1 MFHPACR
8 SLPQVSTML
17 SAAGLMFAGPASR
30 GRWQRGFTLVELIAV
45 LVVGGLL
52 AAVAMPRFFRQDSFD
67 ARSFADQNVSM
78 LRYAQK
84 LAIAQNRPVFVQ
96 LNGTRM
102 ALCFNTAC
110 DAANRVLPPA
120 GGNSGRS
127 ATLAAC
133 ANTTAWLCEAA
144 PGKISYSAPLDIAA
158 FYFNALGR
166 PFKAAD
172 VEPVST
178 FPARVSIGI
187 NDGGM
192 TRNII
197 VEGETGYVHY

>member
-1 MFHPACR
+1 
-8 SLPQVSTML
+8 ML
-17 SAAGLMFAGPASR
+17 SPAGLMFAGPASER
-30 GRWQRGFTLVELIAV
+30 RQRGFTLVELVAV
-45 LVVGGLL
+45 LLVGGLL
-52 AAVAMPRFFRQDSFD
+52 AAVAAPRFFQQDSFD
-67 ARSFADQNVSM
+67 VRSFADQNVSM

-96 LNGTRM
+96 LNGSRI

-110 DAANRVLPPA
+110 DAPNRVLPPA
-120 GGNSGRS
+120 GGNSGRK

-133 ANTTAWLCEAA
+133 ANDTAWLCEAA
-144 PGKISYSAPLDIAA
+144 PGNISYSVPADAAA

-172 VEPVST
+172 AEPVSS
-178 FPARVSIGI
+178 FPASVSIGI
-187 NDGGM
+187 SGGM
-192 TRNII
+192 TRNIV

>member
-1 MFHPACR
+1 
-8 SLPQVSTML
+8 ML
-17 SAAGLMFAGPASR
+17 SPAGLMFAGSAS
-30 GRWQRGFTLVELIAV
+30 GRQQRGFTLVELIAV
-45 LVVGGLL
+45 LLVGGLL
-52 AAVAMPRFFRQDSFD
+52 AAVAIPRFFQQDSFD

-96 LNGTRM
+96 LNGSRI

-133 ANTTAWLCEAA
+133 ANATAWLCEAA
-144 PGKISYSAPLDIAA
+144 PNKISYSVPLGAAA

-166 PFKAAD
+166 PYKSTD
-172 VEPVST
+172 TEPVST

-187 NDGGM
+187 SGGGM

>member
-1 MFHPACR
+1 MP
-8 SLPQVSTML
+8 SP
-17 SAAGLMFAGPASR
+17 AGLMFAGPANR
-30 GRWQRGFTLVELIAV
+30 GRLQRGFTLVELIAV
-45 LVVGGLL
+45 LVVGGVL
-52 AAVAMPRFFRQDSFD
+52 AAVAAPRFFQQDTFD
-67 ARSFADQNVSM
+67 ARSFADQNIGM

-96 LNGTRM
+96 LNGSRI

-127 ATLAAC
+127 ATLSAC
-133 ANTTAWLCEAA
+133 ANTTAWLCEA
-144 PGKISYSAPLDIAA
+144 PPNNISYSVPADAAA

-166 PFKAAD
+166 PFKASDA
-172 VEPVST
+172 EPVSS

-187 NDGGM
+187 SGGGKP
-192 TRNII
+192 RNII

>member
-1 MFHPACR
+1 
-8 SLPQVSTML
+8 ML
-17 SAAGLMFAGPASR
+17 SAAGLRFAGRASR
-30 GRWQRGFTLVELIAV
+30 GRQLRGFTLVELIAV

-52 AAVAMPRFFRQDSFD
+52 AAVAMPRFFQQDSFD

-127 ATLAAC
+127 ATMGAC
-133 ANTTAWLCEAA
+133 ANTTAWLCEA
-144 PGKISYSAPLDIAA
+144 PPNKISYSVPLEAAA
-158 FYFNALGR
+158 FYFSALGR
-166 PFKAAD
+166 PYKSID
-172 VEPVST
+172 TEPVSS

-187 NDGGM
+187 SGGGM

>member
-1 MFHPACR
+1 
-8 SLPQVSTML
+8 ML
-17 SAAGLMFAGPASR
+17 SPAGLIFAGPANR
-30 GRWQRGFTLVELIAV
+30 GRLQRGFTLVELIAV

-52 AAVAMPRFFRQDSFD
+52 AAVVAPRFFQQDSFD

-78 LRYAQK
+78 LRYGQK

-96 LNGTRM
+96 LDGARI

-110 DAANRVLPPA
+110 DAPNRVLPPA
-120 GGNSGRS
+120 GGNSGRK

-133 ANTTAWLCEAA
+133 ANSAAWLCEAA
-144 PGKISYSAPLDIAA
+144 PGNISYSVPAEAA
-158 FYFNALGR
+158 SFYFNALGR
-166 PFKAAD
+166 PFKAGDA
-172 VEPVST
+172 EPVST
-178 FPARVSIGI
+178 FPARVSIGVVG
-187 NDGGM
+187 GGM

>member
-1 MFHPACR
+1 
-8 SLPQVSTML
+8 ML

-30 GRWQRGFTLVELIAV
+30 GRGPQGFTLIELIVV

-52 AAVAMPRFFRQDSFD
+52 AAVAMPRFFQQESFD

-96 LNGTRM
+96 LNGARI

-120 GGNSGRS
+120 GGNSGRK

-133 ANTTAWLCEAA
+133 ANATAWLCEGA
-144 PGKISYSAPLDIAA
+144 PDKISYSVPQEAAA

-166 PFKAAD
+166 PYKSTD
-172 VEPVST
+172 TEPVST

-187 NDGGM
+187 SGGGIPR
-192 TRNII
+192 TIV

>member
-1 MFHPACR
+1 
-8 SLPQVSTML
+8 
-17 SAAGLMFAGPASR
+17 MFAGPASR
-30 GRWQRGFTLVELIAV
+30 GRQQRGFTLVELIAV

-52 AAVAMPRFFRQDSFD
+52 AAVAMPRFFQQDSFD

-84 LAIAQNRPVFVQ
+84 LAIAQNRPVFVL
-96 LNGTRM
+96 LNGTRI
-102 ALCFNTAC
+102 ALCFSAAC
-110 DAANRVLPPA
+110 DAAGSEAMRVLPPA
-120 GGNSGRS
+120 GGNSGRK

-133 ANTTAWLCEAA
+133 ANATAWLCEGA
-144 PGKISYSAPLDIAA
+144 PNKISYSVPLDADA

-166 PFKAAD
+166 PYQASD
-172 VEPVST
+172 TEPVSS

-187 NDGGM
+187 SGGGIP
-192 TRNII
+192 RNIV

>member
-1 MFHPACR
+1 MP
-8 SLPQVSTML
+8 SP
-17 SAAGLMFAGPASR
+17 AGLMFAEPANR
-30 GRWQRGFTLVELIAV
+30 GRLQRGFTLVELIAV
-45 LVVGGLL
+45 LVVGGVL
-52 AAVAMPRFFRQDSFD
+52 AAVAAPRFFQQDTFD
-67 ARSFADQNVSM
+67 ARSFADQNIGM
-78 LRYAQK
+78 LRYGQK

-96 LNGTRM
+96 LNGSRI

-127 ATLAAC
+127 ATMSAC
-133 ANTTAWLCEAA
+133 ANTTAWLCEA
-144 PGKISYSAPLDIAA
+144 PPNNISYSVPADAAA

-166 PFKAAD
+166 PFKASDA
-172 VEPVST
+172 EPVSS

-187 NDGGM
+187 SGGGK

>member
-1 MFHPACR
+1 MPLRQF
-8 SLPQVSTML
+8 LPQLAV
-17 SAAGLMFAGPASR
+17 AG
-30 GRWQRGFTLVELIAV
+30 QRAHGFTIVELVTVMVI
-45 LVVGGLL
+45 LGLL
-52 AAVAMPRFFRQDSFD
+52 AAVAMPRFFQKDSFD

-84 LAIAQNRPVFVQ
+84 LAIAQNRPVFVL
-96 LNGTRM
+96 LNGSRI
-102 ALCFNTAC
+102 ALCFSAAC
-110 DAANRVLPPA
+110 EAANRVLPPA
-120 GGNSGRS
+120 GGNSGRK

-133 ANTTAWLCEAA
+133 ANATAWLCEGA
-144 PGKISYSAPLDIAA
+144 PDKISYSVPQEAVT

-166 PFKAAD
+166 PYESTD
-172 VEPVST
+172 TEPVSS
-178 FPARVSIGI
+178 FPARIRIGI

>member
-1 MFHPACR
+1 
-8 SLPQVSTML
+8 ML

-30 GRWQRGFTLVELIAV
+30 GRGPQGFTLIELIVV

-52 AAVAMPRFFRQDSFD
+52 AAVAMPRFFQQESFD

-96 LNGTRM
+96 LDGTRI

-120 GGNSGRS
+120 GGNSGRK

-133 ANTTAWLCEAA
+133 ANATAWLCEGA
-144 PGKISYSAPLDIAA
+144 PDKISYSVPLEAAA

-166 PFKAAD
+166 PYKSTD
-172 VEPVST
+172 TEPVSS

-187 NDGGM
+187 SGGGIPR
-192 TRNII
+192 TIV

>member
-1 MFHPACR
+1 MP
-8 SLPQVSTML
+8 SP
-17 SAAGLMFAGPASR
+17 AGLMFAGPANR
-30 GRWQRGFTLVELIAV
+30 GRLQRGFTLVELIAV
-45 LVVGGLL
+45 LVVGGVL
-52 AAVAMPRFFRQDSFD
+52 AAVAAPRFFQQDTFD
-67 ARSFADQNVSM
+67 ARSFADQNIGM

-96 LNGTRM
+96 LNGSRI

-127 ATLAAC
+127 ATMSAC
-133 ANTTAWLCEAA
+133 ANTTAWLCEA
-144 PGKISYSAPLDIAA
+144 PPNNISYSVPADAAA

-166 PFKAAD
+166 PFKASDA
-172 VEPVST
+172 EPVSS
-178 FPARVSIGI
+178 FPVRVSIGI
-187 NDGGM
+187 SGGGM
-192 TRNII
+192 TRNIV

>member
-1 MFHPACR
+1 MPLRQF
-8 SLPQVSTML
+8 LPQLAV
-17 SAAGLMFAGPASR
+17 AG
-30 GRWQRGFTLVELIAV
+30 QRAHGFTIVELVTVMVI
-45 LVVGGLL
+45 LGLL
-52 AAVAMPRFFRQDSFD
+52 AAVAMPRFFQKDSFD

-84 LAIAQNRPVFVQ
+84 LAIAQNRPVFVL
-96 LNGTRM
+96 LNGSRI
-102 ALCFNTAC
+102 ALCFSAAC
-110 DAANRVLPPA
+110 DAAGSESMRVLPPA

-133 ANTTAWLCEAA
+133 ANATAWLCEGA
-144 PGKISYSAPLDIAA
+144 PDKISYSVPLEAAA

-187 NDGGM
+187 SGGGIPR
-192 TRNII
+192 TIV

>member
-1 MFHPACR
+1 
-8 SLPQVSTML
+8 
-17 SAAGLMFAGPASR
+17 MFAGPASR
-30 GRWQRGFTLVELIAV
+30 GRRQRGFTLVELIAV

-96 LNGTRM
+96 LDGTRM

-127 ATLAAC
+127 ATLTAC

-144 PGKISYSAPLDIAA
+144 PGKISYSVPLDTAA

-172 VEPVST
+172 AEPVST

-187 NDGGM
+187 SSGGIPR
-192 TRNII
+192 TIV

>member
-1 MFHPACR
+1 
-8 SLPQVSTML
+8 
-17 SAAGLMFAGPASR
+17 MFAGSASR
-30 GRWQRGFTLVELIAV
+30 GRRQRGFTLVELIAV

-120 GGNSGRS
+120 GGNSGRK
-127 ATLAAC
+127 ATLSAC

-144 PGKISYSAPLDIAA
+144 PGKISYSAPLDTAA

-166 PFKAAD
+166 PFKVAD
-172 VEPVST
+172 AEPVST
-178 FPARVSIGI
+178 FPARISIGI
-187 NDGGM
+187 KDGGM

>member
-1 MFHPACR
+1 
-8 SLPQVSTML
+8 
-17 SAAGLMFAGPASR
+17 MFAGPASR
-30 GRWQRGFTLVELIAV
+30 GRGPQGFTLIELIVV

-52 AAVAMPRFFRQDSFD
+52 AAVAMPRFFQQDSFD

-96 LNGTRM
+96 LNGARI

-120 GGNSGRS
+120 GGNSGRK

-133 ANTTAWLCEAA
+133 ANATAWLCEGA
-144 PGKISYSAPLDIAA
+144 PDKISYSVPQEAAA

-166 PFKAAD
+166 PYKSTD
-172 VEPVST
+172 TEPVST

-187 NDGGM
+187 SGGGIPR
-192 TRNII
+192 TIV

>member
-1 MFHPACR
+1 
-8 SLPQVSTML
+8 
-17 SAAGLMFAGPASR
+17 MFAGPASR
-30 GRWQRGFTLVELIAV
+30 GRRQCGFTLIELIVV

-52 AAVAMPRFFRQDSFD
+52 AAVAMPRFFQQESFD

-96 LNGTRM
+96 LNGTRI

-120 GGNSGRS
+120 GGNSGRT

-133 ANTTAWLCEAA
+133 ANATAWLCEAA
-144 PGKISYSAPLDIAA
+144 PNKISYSVPLEAAA

-166 PFKAAD
+166 PYKSTD
-172 VEPVST
+172 TEPVST

-187 NDGGM
+187 SSGGIPR
-192 TRNII
+192 TIV

>member
-1 MFHPACR
+1 
-8 SLPQVSTML
+8 ML
-17 SAAGLMFAGPASR
+17 SAAGLMFAGPACR
-30 GRWQRGFTLVELIAV
+30 GRRQRGFTLVELIAV

-84 LAIAQNRPVFVQ
+84 LAIAQNRPVFVL
-96 LNGTRM
+96 LNGSRI

-127 ATLAAC
+127 ATMGAC
-133 ANTTAWLCEAA
+133 ANTTAWLCEA
-144 PGKISYSAPLDIAA
+144 PPNKISYSVPADAAA

-166 PFKAAD
+166 PYKSTD
-172 VEPVST
+172 TEPVSS
-178 FPARVSIGI
+178 FPARVSIGV
-187 NDGGM
+187 NGGGIA
-192 TRNII
+192 RNII

>member
-1 MFHPACR
+1 
-8 SLPQVSTML
+8 
-17 SAAGLMFAGPASR
+17 MFAGSASR
-30 GRWQRGFTLVELIAV
+30 GRRQRGFTLVELIAV
-45 LVVGGLL
+45 LVVAGLL

-84 LAIAQNRPVFVQ
+84 LAIAQNRHVFVQ
-96 LNGTRM
+96 LNGTRI

-120 GGNSGRS
+120 GGNSGRT

-144 PGKISYSAPLDIAA
+144 PNKISYSVPLEASA

-166 PFKAAD
+166 PYKSTD
-172 VEPVST
+172 TEPVST

-187 NDGGM
+187 SSGGIPR
-192 TRNII
+192 TIV

>member
-1 MFHPACR
+1 
-8 SLPQVSTML
+8 
-17 SAAGLMFAGPASR
+17 MFAGSASR
-30 GRWQRGFTLVELIAV
+30 GRRQRGFTLVELIAV

-52 AAVAMPRFFRQDSFD
+52 AAVAMPRFFRQDGFD

-110 DAANRVLPPA
+110 DEANRVLPPA
-120 GGNSGRS
+120 GGNSGRK
-127 ATLAAC
+127 ATLTAC

-144 PGKISYSAPLDIAA
+144 PG
-158 FYFNALGR
+158 
-166 PFKAAD
+166 
-172 VEPVST
+172 
-178 FPARVSIGI
+178 
-187 NDGGM
+187 
-192 TRNII
+192 
-197 VEGETGYVHY
+197 

>member
-1 MFHPACR
+1 MPLRQF
-8 SLPQVSTML
+8 
-17 SAAGLMFAGPASR
+17 SR
-30 GRWQRGFTLVELIAV
+30 LLATARQRVRGFTIVELV
-45 LVVGGLL
+45 TVMVMVGLL
-52 AAVAMPRFFRQDSFD
+52 AAVAMPRFFQQDSFD

-96 LNGTRM
+96 LDGTRM

-120 GGNSGRS
+120 GGNSGRK
-127 ATLAAC
+127 ATLTAC

-144 PGKISYSAPLDIAA
+144 PGKISYGAPLEIAA

-172 VEPVST
+172 AEPVST

-187 NDGGM
+187 KDGGM

>member
-1 MFHPACR
+1 
-8 SLPQVSTML
+8 ML

-30 GRWQRGFTLVELIAV
+30 GRGPRGFTLIELIVV

-52 AAVAMPRFFRQDSFD
+52 AAVAMPRFFQQESFD

-96 LNGTRM
+96 LDGTRI

-127 ATLAAC
+127 ATLSAC

-144 PGKISYSAPLDIAA
+144 PGKISYSVPQEAAA

-166 PFKAAD
+166 PYKSTD
-172 VEPVST
+172 TEPVSS

-187 NDGGM
+187 SGGGIPR
-192 TRNII
+192 TIV

>member
-1 MFHPACR
+1 MMPLRQF
-8 SLPQVSTML
+8 LPKLAV
-17 SAAGLMFAGPASR
+17 AG
-30 GRWQRGFTLVELIAV
+30 QRAHGFTIVELVTVMVI
-45 LVVGGLL
+45 LGLL
-52 AAVAMPRFFRQDSFD
+52 AAVAMPRFFQKDSFD

-84 LAIAQNRPVFVQ
+84 LAIAQNRPVFIL
-96 LNGTRM
+96 LNGSRI
-102 ALCFNTAC
+102 ALCFSAAC
-110 DAANRVLPPA
+110 EVANRVLPPA
-120 GGNSGRS
+120 GGNSGRK

-133 ANTTAWLCEAA
+133 ANATAWLCEGA
-144 PGKISYSAPLDIAA
+144 PDKISYSVPQEAAA

-166 PFKAAD
+166 PYKSTD
-172 VEPVST
+172 TEPVSS

-187 NDGGM
+187 SGGGM

>member
-1 MFHPACR
+1 
-8 SLPQVSTML
+8 ML
-17 SAAGLMFAGPASR
+17 SPAGLMFAGPASR
-30 GRWQRGFTLVELIAV
+30 GRQQRGFTLVELIVV
-45 LVVGGLL
+45 LIVGGLL
-52 AAVAMPRFFRQDSFD
+52 AAVAMPRFFQQDSFD

-96 LNGTRM
+96 LNGTRI

-110 DAANRVLPPA
+110 DAPNRVLPPA
-120 GGNSGRS
+120 GGNSGRT

-133 ANTTAWLCEAA
+133 ANATAWLCEAA
-144 PGKISYSAPLDIAA
+144 PNKISYSVPLEAAA

-166 PFKAAD
+166 PYKSTD
-172 VEPVST
+172 TEPVST

-187 NDGGM
+187 SGGGIPR
-192 TRNII
+192 TIV

>member
-1 MFHPACR
+1 MPLRQF
-8 SLPQVSTML
+8 
-17 SAAGLMFAGPASR
+17 SR
-30 GRWQRGFTLVELIAV
+30 LLATARQRVRGFTIVELVTVMVIV
-45 LVVGGLL
+45 GLL
-52 AAVAMPRFFRQDSFD
+52 AAVAMPRFFQQDSFD
-67 ARSFADQNVSM
+67 ARSFADQNIGM
-78 LRYAQK
+78 LRYGQK

-96 LNGTRM
+96 LNGSRI

-127 ATLAAC
+127 ATMSAC
-133 ANTTAWLCEAA
+133 ANTTVWLCEA
-144 PGKISYSAPLDIAA
+144 PPNNISYSVPADAAA

-166 PFKAAD
+166 PFKASDA
-172 VEPVST
+172 EPVSS

-187 NDGGM
+187 SGGGM

>member
-1 MFHPACR
+1 MP
-8 SLPQVSTML
+8 SP
-17 SAAGLMFAGPASR
+17 AGLMFAGPANR
-30 GRWQRGFTLVELIAV
+30 GRLQRGFTLVELIAV
-45 LVVGGLL
+45 LVVGGVL
-52 AAVAMPRFFRQDSFD
+52 AAVAAPRFFQQDTFD
-67 ARSFADQNVSM
+67 ARSFADQNIGM
-78 LRYAQK
+78 LRYGQK

-96 LNGTRM
+96 LNGSRI

-127 ATLAAC
+127 ATMSAC
-133 ANTTAWLCEAA
+133 ANTTAWLCEA
-144 PGKISYSAPLDIAA
+144 PPNNISYSVPADAAA

-166 PFKAAD
+166 PFKASDA
-172 VEPVST
+172 EPVSS

-187 NDGGM
+187 SGGGM